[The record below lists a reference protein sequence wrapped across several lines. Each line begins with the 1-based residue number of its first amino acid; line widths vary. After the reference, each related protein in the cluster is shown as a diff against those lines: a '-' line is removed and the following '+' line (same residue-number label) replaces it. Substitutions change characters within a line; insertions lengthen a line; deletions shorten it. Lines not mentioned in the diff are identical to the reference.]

1 MAQNNDFY
9 RIPFLLGV
17 VGHRDLV
24 AGEMPAIRAAV
35 RALLEDIRRK
45 NPSVRQTLLC
55 SMAEGAD
62 LLVAEVAADLSIPII
77 ALLPLPAAICRTE
90 LANDVDR
97 AVFDRICA
105 GAEILELPVPGNATV
120 DELRES
126 RDLRDKQFQH
136 AGLLVARYS
145 TLLIAIWDGKDTKH
159 RAGTARVIEYRRR
172 GVPEELDGIA
182 LPRNALL
189 SPADNDLIYEISC
202 HRRPGNGDG
211 NTSGAQP
218 SQPLP
223 PPRFVAGGEVHG
235 EGWPYPLRATLAG
248 IGEFN
253 LDVEKFSAGID
264 RTGRRLCPP
273 SPYPVADRLQF
284 LDGLFTAADW
294 LGRHFRARFVR
305 ALALRYS
312 LWAVMA
318 TLLIVFKKESEEL
331 PGLLLMSG
339 VLIAFAFGALLARM
353 ARRGAWHRKYLD
365 YRALAEGLRVEYYW
379 EMAGVRRTSAGG
391 FAHDTFLQKQ
401 DIELEWIRAAMREV
415 SLRLELRHSGDYPA
429 GFTETYAQWIGDEDP
444 VNGSGQ
450 LLYYSQRYRKLKRR
464 LEGEEHAQRI
474 LQVVGFAIAAVFLV
488 DVVSELAHR
497 PVFPADTRLTLL
509 WALAL
514 LTVYAAIFEVYVT
527 EKADRALM
535 RQYRYMRELFG
546 HAVRELRSLADEGDK
561 LEVLRELGQA
571 CLAEHAQWTLA
582 HRDRRIEGLK
592 W

>member
-1 MAQNNDFY
+1 VAQNHDFY

-24 AGEMPAIRAAV
+24 AGELPAIRAAV
-35 RALLEDIRRK
+35 RALLDDIGRQ
-45 NPSVRQTLLC
+45 NPGVRPTLLC

-62 LLVAEVAADLSIPII
+62 LLVAEVAADLSYPII
-77 ALLPLPAAICRTE
+77 ALLPFPAAICRAE
-90 LANDVDR
+90 LASDVDR

-120 DELRES
+120 DQLRQS

-145 TLLIAIWDGKDTKH
+145 TLLIAIWDGKDTNH

-172 GVPEELDGIA
+172 GMPEELDGIV

-202 HRRPGNGDG
+202 NRRPGNSDG
-211 NTSGAQP
+211 NSDGNGNGAQP
-218 SQPLP
+218 PQPLP
-223 PPRFVAGGEVHG
+223 PPRFVAGGKVHG
-235 EGWPYPLRATLAG
+235 DGWPYQLRATLAG

-253 LDVEKFSAGID
+253 RDVEKFSADID

-273 SPYPVADRLQF
+273 SPYPIPERLQF

-294 LGRHFRARFVR
+294 LGRHFRAHFVR

-379 EMAGVRRTSAGG
+379 EIAGVRRSSAGG
-391 FAHDTFLQKQ
+391 FAHDTTSSSNGSARPCARSACA
-401 DIELEWIRAAMREV
+401 WNCGAAATTPPGSRKPT
-415 SLRLELRHSGDYPA
+415 HSGSA
-429 GFTETYAQWIGDEDP
+429 TKI
-444 VNGSGQ
+444 
-450 LLYYSQRYRKLKRR
+450 R
-464 LEGEEHAQRI
+464 
-474 LQVVGFAIAAVFLV
+474 
-488 DVVSELAHR
+488 
-497 PVFPADTRLTLL
+497 
-509 WALAL
+509 
-514 LTVYAAIFEVYVT
+514 
-527 EKADRALM
+527 
-535 RQYRYMRELFG
+535 
-546 HAVRELRSLADEGDK
+546 
-561 LEVLRELGQA
+561 
-571 CLAEHAQWTLA
+571 
-582 HRDRRIEGLK
+582 
-592 W
+592 